1 MALETRDGR
10 KYYYRSRR
18 IEGRVVKEYVASGQA
33 AENAAKRDKEA
44 REQRRIQRKETE
56 QLEAELAKV
65 TQVVEAISER
75 SEVLLAASLL
85 TAGFHQ
91 YKSEWRR
98 SRDRKRKEN
107 V

>member
-91 YKSEWRR
+91 HKSEWRR